1 MGFEVEMPK
10 KEGGTSIYLSH
21 YANLQKWYLG
31 GKDDGAEIKLEY
43 IQLDPVTLATGWGK
57 FSKGDRSYTYIYDKV
72 LGALEG
78 NPSEDD
84 PDFKRAFSC
93 YVMVHG
99 YPEPVVWR
107 RNTFGEFEGWKE
119 MLGTYWDKKGDAVQ
133 GQLPTFKYTG
143 STPHKDYPT
152 SIPKFEFVAFKDR
165 WEGYNVPQW
174 YLSEIGS
181 DAQPIGNVEIKK
193 TVTTDDIPF

>member
-21 YANLQKWYLG
+21 HANMKKWYLG
-31 GKDDGAEIKLEY
+31 GRDGAEIKLEY
-43 IQLDPVTLATGWGK
+43 IQLDPATLATGWGK
-57 FSKGDRSYTYIYDKV
+57 YNSAEKSYTYIYDKV
-72 LGALEG
+72 MGAMEENL
-78 NPSEDD
+78 SEND
-84 PDFKRAFSC
+84 PEFKRAFSC

-107 RNTFGEFEGWKE
+107 RNSYGELKGWE
-119 MLGTYWDKKGDAVQ
+119 QMLGTYWDKKNDAVQ

-143 STPHKDYPT
+143 SEQHKDYPT
-152 SIPKFEFVAFKDR
+152 SIPQFEFVAFKDR